1 MNITTDPN
9 LWAICAL
16 VFLLGLLIGVFLTA
30 GGRRKW
36 KTRYNSE
43 VERRRK
49 SSKRRTPSASKHWAE
64 REKEWR
70 ERDSL
75 RAAAVKDPPR
85 RPADRE
91 VTLGALALD
100 LREIG
105 DAVHRVAE
113 AHQQVQPPL
122 ALGGIGVVDRHMVE
136 EVVDRRS
143 AATRAPPSRR

>member
-16 VFLLGLLIGVFLTA
+16 TFLLGLLIGVFLTA

-43 VERRRK
+43 VDRRRELEK
-49 SSKRRTPSASKHWAE
+49 AHEDRQREWDE

-75 RAAAVKDPPR
+75 RGAAVRNAPDD
-85 RPADRE
+85 RP
-91 VTLGALALD
+91 L
-100 LREIG
+100 
-105 DAVHRVAE
+105 
-113 AHQQVQPPL
+113 
-122 ALGGIGVVDRHMVE
+122 
-136 EVVDRRS
+136 
-143 AATRAPPSRR
+143 